1 MEDLDG
7 LDFCG
12 WAETSGI
19 DITNCTLEKYGGFLG
34 IPTNDMVTIMAQ
46 QLQKQR
52 FKYESYYNSPNKQIK
67 TPNEII
73 FEQNSMDNMFLYT
86 KYLFEVFTYMQD
98 FAHKAFI
105 Q

>member
-34 IPTNDMVTIMAQ
+34 IPTNDMVTIMA
-46 QLQKQR
+46 
-52 FKYESYYNSPNKQIK
+52 
-67 TPNEII
+67 
-73 FEQNSMDNMFLYT
+73 
-86 KYLFEVFTYMQD
+86 
-98 FAHKAFI
+98 
-105 Q
+105 